1 MIELA
6 EGKYLR
12 VSEEN
17 YDELLTT
24 LNVSWL
30 LRKAATAS
38 TPQQEISENDG
49 LWTIKTSTT
58 MKTIE
63 LKFKMD
69 ESFDEITPDG
79 RDVSSVASVEGNKL
93 VLVQNAK
100 KKNQQS
106 TRSIREFTKEGFV
119 FTIEVLGTGVTSIQK
134 FKRL

>member
-6 EGKYLR
+6 KGKYLR

-63 LKFKMD
+63 LQFKMD

-106 TRSIREFTKEGFV
+106 TRSIREFTKEGLV
-119 FTIEVLGTGVTSIQK
+119 LTMEVLGTGVTSIQK

>member
-6 EGKYLR
+6 KGKYLR

-119 FTIEVLGTGVTSIQK
+119 LTIEVLGTGVTSIQK

>member
-1 MIELA
+1 
-6 EGKYLR
+6 
-12 VSEEN
+12 
-17 YDELLTT
+17 
-24 LNVSWL
+24 
-30 LRKAATAS
+30 
-38 TPQQEISENDG
+38 
-49 LWTIKTSTT
+49 
-58 MKTIE
+58 
-63 LKFKMD
+63 MD

-119 FTIEVLGTGVTSIQK
+119 LTIEVLGTGVTSIQK

>member
-6 EGKYLR
+6 KGKYLR

-58 MKTIE
+58 MKTVE

-119 FTIEVLGTGVTSIQK
+119 LTIEVLGTGVTSIQK

>member
-6 EGKYLR
+6 KGKYLR

-106 TRSIREFTKEGFV
+106 TRSIREFTTEGFV
-119 FTIEVLGTGVTSIQK
+119 LTIEVLGTGVTSIQK
-134 FKRL
+134 FKRI

>member
-1 MIELA
+1 M
-6 EGKYLR
+6 R

-119 FTIEVLGTGVTSIQK
+119 LTIEVLGTGVTSIQK

>member
-6 EGKYLR
+6 KGKYLR

-38 TPQQEISENDG
+38 TPHQEISENDG

-119 FTIEVLGTGVTSIQK
+119 LTIEVLGTGVTSIQK

>member
-6 EGKYLR
+6 KGKYLR

-69 ESFDEITPDG
+69 ESFDETTPDG

-119 FTIEVLGTGVTSIQK
+119 LTIEVLGTGVTSIQK

>member
-6 EGKYLR
+6 KGKYLR

-69 ESFDEITPDG
+69 ECFDEITPDG

-119 FTIEVLGTGVTSIQK
+119 LTIEVLGTGVTSIQK